1 MVKTA
6 AKLDFQMGTMVKG
19 CKNCIPTA
27 FLRAIICV
35 LGNSGHKICKKR
47 LQMVTIQGRF

>member
-6 AKLDFQMGTMVKG
+6 AKLDSQMGTMVKG
-19 CKNCIPTA
+19 CKNCKPTA

-35 LGNSGHKICKKR
+35 LANSSDKICKKR
-47 LQMVTIQGRF
+47 LQMVTIRGRF